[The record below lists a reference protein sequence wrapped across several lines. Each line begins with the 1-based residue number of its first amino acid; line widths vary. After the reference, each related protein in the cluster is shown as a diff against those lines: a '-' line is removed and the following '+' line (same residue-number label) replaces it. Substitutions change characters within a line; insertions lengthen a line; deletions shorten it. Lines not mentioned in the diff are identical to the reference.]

1 MDRLKTYRTFL
12 TLGDLVLLAL
22 AAFLVSGIITSLM
35 VPIPDA
41 VGFSPRSQA
50 GRVSPPAREA
60 QADTEIILKRNLFG
74 SRVAVASPS
83 PRAVAEEDMEDLPE
97 SSLPLSLLG
106 TAVNTQGEK
115 SLAVILNKDTSEEQV
130 YAVGDTVTGGAVL
143 SSVARNRVVL
153 LREGREEI
161 LEKTEEEI
169 QSARTS
175 PPERSRSERARPS
188 RPSSGEDAS
197 VTVRKTGEDSYVMD
211 RREVEG
217 VLQDFNKLLT
227 QIRVVPHFTE
237 GNPDGFKI
245 FNIRP
250 GSLFAQLGMVNGDI
264 IKRVNGLEISGP
276 EQALQMFTQLRDESR
291 VTVDLERF
299 RKNLTLQY
307 EIR

>member
-22 AAFLVSGIITSLM
+22 AAFLVSVIITSLM
-35 VPIPDA
+35 VPIPDR
-41 VGFSPRSQA
+41 VGASSRSRE
-50 GRVSPPAREA
+50 GRISPPARET

-74 SRVAVASPS
+74 SRVTVPSPS
-83 PRAVAEEDMEDLPE
+83 PRPVAEEDMEDLPE
-97 SSLPLSLLG
+97 SSLPLTLLG
-106 TAVNTQGEK
+106 TAVNIQGEK
-115 SLAVILNKDTSEEQV
+115 SLAVILNKDTREEQV

-153 LREGREEI
+153 LKEGREEI
-161 LEKTEEEI
+161 LEKTLEES
-169 QSARTS
+169 QFAGTS
-175 PPERSRSERARPS
+175 PPERSRPDRARAS
-188 RPSSGEDAS
+188 RPPSGEDDS

>member
-12 TLGDLVLLAL
+12 TLGDLALLAL

-35 VPIPDA
+35 VPIHDA
-41 VGFSPRSQA
+41 VGVSSRSQA
-50 GRVSPPAREA
+50 DRVSPPAREA

-74 SRVAVASPS
+74 SRVVVASPS
-83 PRAVAEEDMEDLPE
+83 PRPVAEEDMEDLPE

-115 SLAVILNKDTSEEQV
+115 SLAVILNKDTREEQV

-153 LREGREEI
+153 LSEGREEI
-161 LEKTEEEI
+161 LEKTEEET

-175 PPERSRSERARPS
+175 PPERSWPERARSS

>member
-1 MDRLKTYRTFL
+1 MDRLKTYRIFL
-12 TLGDLVLLAL
+12 TLGDLILLAL

-41 VGFSPRSQA
+41 VGLSSRSQK
-50 GRVSPPAREA
+50 GPIPLPARETA
-60 QADTEIILKRNLFG
+60 ADTEIILKRNLFG
-74 SRVAVASPS
+74 SRVVVPSPS

-97 SSLPLSLLG
+97 SSLPLTLLG
-106 TAVNTQGEK
+106 TAVNVQGEK
-115 SLAVILNKDTSEEQV
+115 SLAVILNKDTREEQV

-153 LREGREEI
+153 LRDGQEEI
-161 LEKTEEEI
+161 LEKTEEES

-175 PPERSRSERARPS
+175 TPERTRPERARPS
-188 RPSSGEDAS
+188 GPSPGEDAS

-250 GSLFAQLGMVNGDI
+250 GSFFSQLGMVNGDI